1 MEVKK
6 TWKPLVAG
14 ILDIV
19 VGAGGLFIVILFIM
33 LIISPRGVLGWLG
46 MEEFLDDLPGVVAL
60 LRYILQA
67 GMDKFPTFLHWV
79 FIGTS
84 VLGCALNVL
93 VIVGGVYAIKGKK
106 WGLALAGSIA
116 AIFPQSTVNIPIGI
130 LATIFT
136 AMSKDEFET

>member
-19 VGAGGLFIVILFIM
+19 VGAGGLFIVILFI
-33 LIISPRGVLGWLG
+33 
-46 MEEFLDDLPGVVAL
+46 
-60 LRYILQA
+60 ILQA